1 MLDKRRHTRFAC
13 DLAADILVDGQ
24 KVEARGIDISRGGM
38 CLSAQTQVPVKSE
51 VEVEIT
57 LVFGSNTFS
66 EPLRLPGRIVWCTQ
80 LPDEHQ
86 VGCMFNA
93 LSTEQAQYLDMFL
106 RFLRGEVLAA
116 GDPAA
121 AADDE
126 GEDEKDPDAEP
137 FG

>member
-13 DLAADILVDGQ
+13 DLDAEIHVGGG
-24 KVEARGIDISRGGM
+24 KVAARGVDISRGGM
-38 CLSAQTQVPVKSE
+38 CLAVEKTIPVKAE
-51 VEVEIT
+51 VEVQLT

-66 EPLRLPGRIVWCTQ
+66 EPLMLPARIVWCTQ
-80 LPDEHQ
+80 VANEHQ
-86 VGCMFNA
+86 VGCMFKP
-93 LSTEQAQYLDMFL
+93 LTPEQAQYLGMFL

-116 GDPAA
+116 GDPNAVA
-121 AADDE
+121 EDD